1 VTSRPIVDPYLAG
14 LKMLARRELCT
25 AQVRDRLRRKGYD
38 EPSLDD
44 AIERL
49 RREGALDDH
58 RTATAYARQA
68 VTLKM
73 RGRARTLRE
82 IEALGVSRGE
92 AQAAV
97 DEVYAT
103 VDEDQL
109 LHQALERRISGRIDT
124 QSQFRRVYRALL
136 RQGFDT
142 AAVVAVL
149 KSTSTPAAWSDRD

>member
-1 VTSRPIVDPYLAG
+1 
-14 LKMLARRELCT
+14 MLARRELCT

-97 DEVYAT
+97 DE
-103 VDEDQL
+103 ERL
-109 LHQALERRISGRIDT
+109 LYQALERRISGRIDT